1 MGSRP
6 PYVVERPVDAESGP
20 ARMNVRDPEAIY
32 IMKPQRESSSAPGLA
47 EPKVS
52 LQPLVSW
59 TQVLACL
66 VAVLREA
73 PMKKISVYLGIA
85 RWGAFSENLKI
96 FQNSKNFPKI

>member
-1 MGSRP
+1 M
-6 PYVVERPVDAESGP
+6 RPVDAESGL

-66 VAVLREA
+66 VAVLREV
-73 PMKKISVYLGIA
+73 PMKKSQFIWALLVG
-85 RWGAFSENLKI
+85 GHFTKI
-96 FQNSKNFPKI
+96 